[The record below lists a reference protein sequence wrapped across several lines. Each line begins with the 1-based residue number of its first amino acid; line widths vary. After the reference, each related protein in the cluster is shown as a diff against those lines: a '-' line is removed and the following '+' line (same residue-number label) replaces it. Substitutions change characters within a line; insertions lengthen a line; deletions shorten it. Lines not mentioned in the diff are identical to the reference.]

1 MAMVLSLTK
10 ENMIMSY
17 KDFMDDINIMEGMT
31 KWQKIV
37 MGTYI
42 VAFWLLLIHTIF
54 NVDALHNRIITQEQ
68 IIQEYQQLYGELPI
82 AAE

>member
-1 MAMVLSLTK
+1 
-10 ENMIMSY
+10 
-17 KDFMDDINIMEGMT
+17 MEGMT

-42 VAFWLLLIHTIF
+42 ILFWILFIHTVF
-54 NVDALHNRIITQEQ
+54 NTDALHNRIIMQEQ

-82 AAE
+82 ATE